1 LEAGI
6 IIINS
11 IAQMEYL
18 LFMIYGKINTIQ
30 MKKLHI
36 FAALCEA
43 KENIGA

>member
-1 LEAGI
+1 
-6 IIINS
+6 
-11 IAQMEYL
+11 MEYL

-43 KENIGA
+43 KENIGAW